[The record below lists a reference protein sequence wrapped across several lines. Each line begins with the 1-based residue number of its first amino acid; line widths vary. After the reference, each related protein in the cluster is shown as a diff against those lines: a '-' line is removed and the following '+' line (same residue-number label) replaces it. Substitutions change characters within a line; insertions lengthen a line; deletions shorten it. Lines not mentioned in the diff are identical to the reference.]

1 MAYRESTGMRNAR
14 LSGGDDFKA
23 LMEGGVID
31 IYTGAQPANSDYLE
45 TGVKLA
51 RISSTSGTAATDGL
65 KFGTAGV
72 IAGVLPIGTPVW
84 SGLVLADGV
93 AGWFRFY
100 GTAGTSG
107 SSSSQIRFDGA
118 CGVGGGELRLSHTNL
133 VKDTTLTIRTA
144 NITEP
149 AE

>member
-1 MAYRESTGMRNAR
+1 M
-14 LSGGDDFKA
+14 
-23 LMEGGVID
+23 
-31 IYTGAQPANSDYLE
+31 
-45 TGVKLA
+45 
-51 RISSTSGTAATDGL
+51 
-65 KFGTAGV
+65 
-72 IAGVLPIGTPVW
+72 LPIGTPVW
-84 SGLVLADGV
+84 AGLVLADGV